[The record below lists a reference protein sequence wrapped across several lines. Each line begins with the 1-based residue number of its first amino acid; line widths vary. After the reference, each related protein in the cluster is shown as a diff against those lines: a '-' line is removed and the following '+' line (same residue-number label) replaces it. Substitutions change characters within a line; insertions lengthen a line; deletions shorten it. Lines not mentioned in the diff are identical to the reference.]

1 MVNIFVGDIGAH
13 CTEAL
18 IRSIFETYG
27 RVDDVSLTCNSAI
40 IQMPD
45 DAEADEAIRALGDAE
60 LFLTPPVSTSAR
72 ELMWSKF
79 HSL

>member
-1 MVNIFVGDIGAH
+1 MVNIFVGRVGAH

-18 IRSIFETYG
+18 IRSMFEAYG
-27 RVDDVSLTCNSAI
+27 RVDDVNLTCNSAL

-45 DAEADEAIRALGDAE
+45 DSEADEAIRGLGDAE
-60 LFLTPPVSTSAR
+60 LFLTPLVSTSAR

-79 HSL
+79 HSR